1 MAAPGDE
8 TAAGAGGYDR
18 LRASHADREQAIEVL
33 KAAFVQERLDR
44 DELDARVGQALASQT
59 HAELAVLT
67 MDIPVGLM
75 ADLQRHKPARWP
87 VGKVVAGA
95 GLVVP
100 PGAML
105 AAAFL
110 SGNEQ
115 LFKLCMLV
123 VSWFIIAWVIAG
135 TRALANWYDKRAGR
149 RSTPG
154 LSPGAGSETS
164 DRESASSAD
173 ARERRNSRQCSR
185 ASASTV
191 QA

>member
-33 KAAFVQERLDR
+33 KAAFV
-44 DELDARVGQALASQT
+44 LDARVGQALASQT